1 MLQLA
6 FIFVFIASVASATF
20 GVLMSNSLR
29 RKHHEQAIFSTL
41 LYQQIFVFIFA
52 LYSIWGFIF
61 FKVVFSTELISAS
74 LVEKI
79 SAVQII
85 IAVPFQLFSWWFLIQ
100 LMFELVQ
107 IKNNRRSAAIAL
119 ATIILIIIPVYL
131 LFHKNTSGFH
141 HSVSP
146 IFCMVNGLI
155 FSLIITVLIFF
166 KSTYLKTRQKILI
179 LFIIIGV
186 GILLCAGTVYYS
198 KHTLLTLLF
207 ILLFFT
213 LNLWP
218 VLLFARFVSIPLKS
232 NNYEELPNLETLCR
246 RYEISKRESEII
258 RCICEGKSNQE
269 IADELFISLQT
280 VKDHSSRIYLKTE
293 VRNRTQLSNLFRG
306 NIKK

>member
-1 MLQLA
+1 M
-6 FIFVFIASVASATF
+6 ASATF

-29 RKHHEQAIFSTL
+29 RKHPEQAIFSTL

-52 LYSIWGFIF
+52 MYSIWGFIF

-107 IKNNRRSAAIAL
+107 IRNIRRSATIAL
-119 ATIILIIIPVYL
+119 ATIILIIFPVYL
-131 LFHKNTSGFH
+131 LFFKNASGFH
-141 HSVSP
+141 HSVTP
-146 IFCMVNGLI
+146 VFCMVNGFI
-155 FSLIITVLIFF
+155 YSLIITVLIFS
-166 KSTYLKTRQKILI
+166 KSTLLKTRQKILI

-198 KHTLLTLLF
+198 KHTFFTLLF
-207 ILLFFT
+207 ILLFFL

-218 VLLFARFVSIPLKS
+218 VLLFARFVSIPSKS
-232 NNYEELPNLETLCR
+232 NNNDERPNLEALYR
-246 RYEISKRESEII
+246 HYEISKRESEII

-269 IADELFISLQT
+269 IANELFISLQT

-293 VRNRTQLSNLFRG
+293 VRNRTQLSNLFREQV
-306 NIKK
+306 KK